1 MKLVFIIMV
10 LLGVSKANSQKDLTR
25 DEKRF
30 VKNVIKLT
38 NEKRGSIVKRADSYI
53 VLEFPTTIY
62 VLRPDGYIGE
72 VWILGDSDWISL
84 GTEQDAY

>member
-1 MKLVFIIMV
+1 MKFIMMMLV
-10 LLGVSKANSQKDLTR
+10 LLGVTKANSQKDLTR
-25 DEKRF
+25 EEKRF

-38 NEKRGSIVKRADSYI
+38 DEKLGSIVKRADSYI

-72 VWILGDSDWISL
+72 VWILGDGDWISL

>member
-1 MKLVFIIMV
+1 MKIVMMLLV

-38 NEKRGSIVKRADSYI
+38 NEKLGSIVKRADSYI

>member
-1 MKLVFIIMV
+1 MKIVMMLLV
-10 LLGVSKANSQKDLTR
+10 LLGVSKANSQKDLTQ

-38 NEKRGSIVKRADSYI
+38 NEKLGSIVKRADSYI

>member
-1 MKLVFIIMV
+1 MKIVMMLLV

-38 NEKRGSIVKRADSYI
+38 NEKLGSIVKRADSYI
-53 VLEFPTTIY
+53 VLEFPPERVAPMYIY
-62 VLRPDGYIGE
+62 VYI
-72 VWILGDSDWISL
+72 
-84 GTEQDAY
+84 Y

>member
-1 MKLVFIIMV
+1 MKILIMLLV

-25 DEKRF
+25 NEKRF
-30 VKNVIKLT
+30 VNNVIKLT
-38 NEKRGSIVKRADSYI
+38 KEKLSNVIKRPDSYI

-72 VWILGDSDWISL
+72 VWILGDEDWISL
-84 GTEQDAY
+84 GTEQNAY

>member
-1 MKLVFIIMV
+1 MKILMMLLV

-30 VKNVIKLT
+30 VKNVIKLA
-38 NEKRGSIVKRADSYI
+38 NEKLGSIVKRADSYI

>member
-1 MKLVFIIMV
+1 MKIIMMLLV

-30 VKNVIKLT
+30 VKNVIKLS
-38 NEKRGSIVKRADSYI
+38 NEKLGSIVKRADSYI

-72 VWILGDSDWISL
+72 VWILGDEDWISL

>member
-1 MKLVFIIMV
+1 MKIVMMLLV

-38 NEKRGSIVKRADSYI
+38 NEKLGSIVKRADSYI

-62 VLRPDGYIGE
+62 VLRPDGYINE

>member
-1 MKLVFIIMV
+1 MKILMMLLV

-25 DEKRF
+25 NEKRF
-30 VKNVIKLT
+30 VNNVIKHT
-38 NEKRGSIVKRADSYI
+38 NEKLGSIVKRADSYI